1 MAEKKELALVA
12 NNISS
17 SVISRTE
24 DLTKTGME
32 LAKGYNANNA
42 IRASMLILQD
52 AKTRDGKLVL
62 EACSQN
68 SIARALF
75 NMVVSSLDVSKG
87 QGYFIPYGNELKFME
102 SYFGSVTRAKRA
114 NPDYTPIVKIIYEGD
129 EFEMHIDAE
138 SGETK
143 VTKHTTSFE
152 NLDKPVRGAYTWV
165 QYSNGK
171 RDLLVMTMADIQK
184 SWAQSSNGA
193 SVAKKFPIEMIKRT
207 LIKRA
212 CKMVVNTD
220 LGELMLDDN
229 GMTIDTQ
236 ENNNSQEAPKPTTT
250 FTEFEE
256 VQEVVEVS
264 AEQPKAKAKVK
275 AEPEATPVDTETGEI
290 FNEDN
295 DEAF

>member
-1 MAEKKELALVA
+1 MADKKELALVA
-12 NNISS
+12 NSISS

-24 DLTKTGME
+24 ELTKTGME
-32 LAKGYNANNA
+32 LAKGYNPNNA

-114 NPDYTPIVKIIYEGD
+114 NPNYTPIVKIIYDGD
-129 EFEMHIDAE
+129 DFEMSIDPE
-138 SGETK
+138 TGETK
-143 VTKHTTSFE
+143 VYKHITSFD
-152 NLDKPVRGAYTWV
+152 NLDKSVKGAYTWV
-165 QYSNGK
+165 QYSNGRK
-171 RDLLVMTMADIQK
+171 DLLVMTMADIQR

-220 LGELMLDDN
+220 LGELSLDDN
-229 GMTIDTQ
+229 GMTIDAQ
-236 ENNNSQEAPKPTTT
+236 ENNSNDFKPKNNIN
-250 FTEFEE
+250 FTDYEE
-256 VQEVVEVS
+256 VNEVKEVEVLN
-264 AEQPKAKAKVK
+264 A
-275 AEPEATPVDTETGEI
+275 PETIIDSVNIETGEVI
-290 FNEDN
+290 NEAN
-295 DEAF
+295 SDEEF

>member
-1 MAEKKELALVA
+1 MADKKELAVAA

-24 DLTKTGME
+24 ELTKSGME
-32 LAKGYNANNA
+32 LAKGYNPNNA

-62 EACSQN
+62 ESCSQN

-114 NPDYTPIVKIIYEGD
+114 NPDYTPIVKIIYDGD
-129 EFEMHIDAE
+129 DFEMNIDAE
-138 SGETK
+138 TGETK
-143 VTKHTTSFE
+143 VSKHITAFA
-152 NLDKPVRGAYTWV
+152 NLDKPVKGAYTWV

-171 RDLLVMTMADIQK
+171 RDLLVMTMADIQR

-220 LGELMLDDN
+220 LGELSLDDN

-236 ENNNSQEAPKPTTT
+236 DNNHMESKAKANNA
-250 FTEFEE
+250 FTDFEE
-256 VQEVVEVS
+256 VHEIVDGVDSITGEVLNN
-264 AEQPKAKAKVK
+264 
-275 AEPEATPVDTETGEI
+275 EATSGKLESKVEPDK
-290 FNEDN
+290 
-295 DEAF
+295 DEF